1 MFPRLNEIFRETID
15 LITTTVRGLRQ
26 IQLDWARYL
35 AVAAIIRRFVEHF
48 MTVHVVPGVSVAI
61 AYKGRLVFAKGYG
74 YADTS
79 TNQPVTTN
87 HLFRIASLS
96 KPITAAAIF
105 TLLEKRRPP
114 LEVGQGWVPVL
125 SLDEKVFGQ
134 GGILG
139 TTYGTPQ
146 SGSGVD
152 QITVQHLLEH
162 TSGWNQNGQAK
173 KQPPPPN
180 PPIPP
185 NPNDP
190 MFDPSH
196 INDTQDQLISFMVQ
210 QPIVDSAPGTH
221 YRYLNVGY
229 LVLGRVIEAR
239 SGMPYADY
247 VRQAVLAPCGIQ
259 DMHIAG
265 NTLADRRPNEVHY
278 YPGPSSPYN
287 PYALLVD
294 RMDAHGGW
302 IASPTDLLRFL
313 VRVDRFAP
321 PPDILSSPSTLT
333 MVTPTTAQKL
343 LDALNT
349 PPYDAN
355 YAKGWGVHSTVAAG
369 QDNYWHEGNI
379 AGTEAFFV
387 RDKEQYC
394 VAILANS
401 RDDSTQANL
410 DQMTFDIDRLWWN
423 IKEAV
428 EGKPPRPDLVWP
440 TGSPL

>member
-15 LITTTVRGLRQ
+15 LIAATVRGLRQ

-35 AVAAIIRRFVEHF
+35 AVAVIIRRFVEQF

-139 TTYGTPQ
+139 TTYGTPA
-146 SGSGVD
+146 SGVD
-152 QITVQHLLEH
+152 QITVRHLLEH
-162 TSGWNQNGQAK
+162 TSGWDRNGQDN
-173 KQPPPPN
+173 N
-180 PPIPP
+180 PP
-185 NPNDP
+185 DP
-190 MFDPSH
+190 MFDSSH

-210 QPIVDSAPGTH
+210 QPIVDPAPGTH

-229 LVLGRVIEAR
+229 LILGRVIEAR

-278 YPGPSSPYN
+278 YPGPSSPHN

-333 MVTPTTAQKL
+333 MVTPTTATKPSP
-343 LDALNT
+343 AT
-349 PPYDAN
+349 PPNNAAN

-387 RDKEQYC
+387 RTTDQYC
-394 VAILANS
+394 VALLANS
-401 RDDSTQANL
+401 RDDTPQANL
-410 DQMTFDIDRLWWN
+410 DQMMFDVDRLWWD

-428 EGKPPRPDLVWP
+428 ESKPPRPDLAWP